1 MQDPETSLSSSNT
14 SEFAPS
20 LNMEQERDM
29 VLILSTLYWLPTAS
43 YTALCSLLKHYWRL
57 SQSKWKENY
66 FLSHSIL
73 LPTRHCRHLNYSWSP
88 TAWVPRTV
96 SCDPYSLPQTFKSW
110 YFQTRKGSGW
120 QKFVIVFV
128 WYSLLYNVLS
138 IENKIGNLLVA
149 DWNFC
154 RSA

>member
-1 MQDPETSLSSSNT
+1 MQDPEYIIVIVKHIRR
-14 SEFAPS
+14 
-20 LNMEQERDM
+20 ERYGADIQH
-29 VLILSTLYWLPTAS
+29 LLLATNSILHCPLFFVETLLET
-43 YTALCSLLKHYWRL
+43 
-57 SQSKWKENY
+57 QSIQVKGKL
-66 FLSHSIL
+66 FPLSHSIL
-73 LPTRHCRHLNYSWSP
+73 LPTRHCCHLNYSWSP
-88 TAWVPRTV
+88 TPWVPRTV
-96 SCDPYSLPQTFKSW
+96 SCDPYSLPPTFKSW